1 MKSFLQLLLIAI
13 MIIIAFF
20 FYYKYFLEKEV
31 IIKNIE
37 KDQTKLPIEN
47 INKEEKSNN
56 LITKLRYKVQLSED
70 GEYEINAKSSEISY
84 INNIEVVLMNEV
96 TAIFLDSKKRKIT
109 IKSDKAKFNTISYD
123 TNFQGNIEIKYFKN
137 IIKSN
142 KLDFK
147 YLSNDITIYENVVYI
162 GNYGSIKADN
172 VRINL
177 LSKNIDI
184 FMDNPENKVR
194 IMSNQ

>member
-20 FYYKYFLEKEV
+20 FYYKYFLDKEV

-47 INKEEKSNN
+47 IDKEKKSNN
-56 LITKLRYKVQLSED
+56 LITKLKYKVQLSKD

-96 TAIFLDSKKRKIT
+96 TAIFLDNKKRKIT
-109 IKSDKAKFNTISYD
+109 VKSDKAKFNTISYD

-142 KLDFK
+142 KLDFT

-172 VRINL
+172 IRINL
-177 LSKNIDI
+177 QSKNIDI

>member
-13 MIIIAFF
+13 IIIISFF
-20 FYYKYFLEKEV
+20 FYKKYFLEEEV

-47 INKEEKSNN
+47 TDKEKKSNN
-56 LITKLRYKVQLSED
+56 LITKLKYKVQLNKD

-84 INNIEVVLMNEV
+84 INNTEVVLMNEV

-109 IKSDKAKFNTISYD
+109 VRSDQAKFDTVTYD
-123 TNFQGNIEIKYFKN
+123 TKFQGNIEIKYFKN

-142 KLDFK
+142 RLDFK
-147 YLSNDITIYENVVYI
+147 YLSNDITIYENVVYV

-172 VRINL
+172 IRINL
-177 LSKNIDI
+177 QSKNINI

>member
-31 IIKNIE
+31 VIKNIE

-47 INKEEKSNN
+47 IDKEKKSNN
-56 LITKLRYKVQLSED
+56 LITKLKYKVQLSKD

-96 TAIFLDSKKRKIT
+96 TAIFLDNKKRKIT
-109 IKSDKAKFNTISYD
+109 VKSDKAKFNTISYD

-142 KLDFK
+142 KLDFT

-172 VRINL
+172 IRINL
-177 LSKNIDI
+177 QSKNIDI

>member
-20 FYYKYFLEKEV
+20 FYYKYFLDKEV

-47 INKEEKSNN
+47 IDKEKKSNN
-56 LITKLRYKVQLSED
+56 LITKLKYKVQLSKD
-70 GEYEINAKSSEISY
+70 GDYEINAKSSEISY

-96 TAIFLDSKKRKIT
+96 TAIFLDNKKRKIT
-109 IKSDKAKFNTISYD
+109 VKSDKAKFNTISYD

-142 KLDFK
+142 KLDFT

-172 VRINL
+172 IRINL
-177 LSKNIDI
+177 QSKNIDI

>member
-31 IIKNIE
+31 VIKNIE

-47 INKEEKSNN
+47 IDKEKKSNN
-56 LITKLRYKVQLSED
+56 LITKLKYKVQLSKD
-70 GEYEINAKSSEISY
+70 GDYEINAKSSEISY

-96 TAIFLDSKKRKIT
+96 TAIFLDNKKRKIT
-109 IKSDKAKFNTISYD
+109 VKSDKAKFNTISYD

-142 KLDFK
+142 KLDFT

-172 VRINL
+172 IRINL
-177 LSKNIDI
+177 QSKNIDI